1 MTQLNA
7 NTKPDIGGI
16 AAPLIKNAAGRV
28 AHFVGG
34 AASGR
39 GSLPGGSL
47 MRGMTGGGE
56 AAGGGAGEAAGAAE
70 GIGAI
75 AEEAAPLALL
85 A

>member
-1 MTQLNA
+1 MQLNA
-7 NTKPDIGGI
+7 NEPWNTGGI
-16 AAPLIKNAAGRV
+16 AGPMVKNVAGRV

-47 MRGMTGGGE
+47 MKSMIPGGGD
-56 AAGGGAGEAAGAAE
+56 AAAGGAGEAGAAE

-75 AEEAAPLALL
+75 AEEAAPLLL
-85 A
+85 AA